1 MRDMRFIYG
10 MPARLAT
17 GLNRRT
23 QYWNKASK
31 LVALGVFVLLLGG
44 GSVYLIVK
52 AIWLK

>member
-1 MRDMRFIYG
+1 MKQISFLYG

-17 GLNRRT
+17 ALNRRT

-31 LVALGVFVLLLGG
+31 LVALGLFVLLLGG
-44 GSVYLIVK
+44 GSAYLICK